1 VGSGA
6 PMAKLWRR
14 TAARTLVGA
23 REFSVAASAARSR
36 WQGAVGLS
44 ATATAAERRGNVQQN
59 NNGSPSLDW
68 PPRRIVG
75 KTSVSLIAVINSDVG
90 LIHGKFA

>member
-59 NNGSPSLDW
+59 NGSPSLDW